1 MGEKLSFDQIF
12 ERVMGHEGG
21 YVNNPKDPGGETNW
35 GVTIGTARANGY
47 HGAMRSMTRLQAKE
61 IYRKAFWERAKCA
74 QYHSAIG
81 FQVFDAAINHG
92 IGNAVR
98 MLQRAVGAADDGKV
112 GNETLGAIN
121 LKSLDDV
128 LVLFNAERLEFYTKL
143 KTFDTFGRG
152 WSRRVVSNLRY
163 AAGDTP

>member
-12 ERVMGHEGG
+12 ERVMGHEGR
-21 YVNNPKDPGGETNW
+21 YVNHPDDPGGETNW

-47 HGAMRSMTRLQAKE
+47 FGAMRSMTRLQAKE

-74 QYHSAIG
+74 QYHSIIG

-92 IGNAVR
+92 IGNAIR
-98 MLQRAVGAADDGKV
+98 ILQRAVGVADDGKV
-112 GNETLGAIN
+112 GQETLGAIN
-121 LKSLDDV
+121 AKSLDDV

-143 KTFDTFGRG
+143 KTFDIFGRG
-152 WSRRVVSNLRY
+152 WSRRIVSNLRY